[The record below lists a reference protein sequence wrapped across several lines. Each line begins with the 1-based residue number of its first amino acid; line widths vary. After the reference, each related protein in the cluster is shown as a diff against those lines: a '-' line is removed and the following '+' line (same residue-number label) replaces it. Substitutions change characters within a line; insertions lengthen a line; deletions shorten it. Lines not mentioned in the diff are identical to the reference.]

1 MIAHQETQSPSYA
14 QLRLTRKTVTPAL
27 RIAEIRQG
35 YSPELV
41 NEITKELGLTKNE
54 VLDVIGVPHTTLA
67 RLIRSHRPLDQSASE
82 RLDRLATI
90 EGEATEVFGSHE
102 EAVQWLKTR
111 NLALGDAS
119 PLSLLDTET
128 GALQV
133 RRVLAAIRY
142 GGVV

>member
-1 MIAHQETQSPSYA
+1 MIASHAPQRTYA
-14 QLRLTRKTVTPAL
+14 ELRLSRKTIAPAL

-41 NEITKELGLTKNE
+41 TEISKELDLTKNE
-54 VLDVIGVPHTTLA
+54 VLEVIGVPHTTLT
-67 RLIRSHRPLDQSASE
+67 RLVRSHRPLDQSASE

-90 EGEATEVFGSHE
+90 EGEAAEVFGNRE

-111 NLALGDAS
+111 NLALGDET

-133 RRVLAAIRY
+133 RRVLAALRF